1 MDGTDGGKFAR
12 TTARLVL
19 PLVSFRSLKLAKPV
33 YLHHIPN
40 ASPLAV
46 SNRLATWRPSLADTA
61 IVGYQGP
68 EVGKRPV
75 SPEIQYTRWVK
86 KAVGVELTDYWGE
99 R

>member
-12 TTARLVL
+12 PAAGLVL
-19 PLVSFRSLKLAKPV
+19 PLVSFHSLKLAKPV
-33 YLHHIPN
+33 YLQHIPN
-40 ASPLAV
+40 ASPLTV
-46 SNRLATWRPSLADTA
+46 SNHLTMWRPSLADTA

-75 SPEIQYTRWVK
+75 SPEIQYTQWVTS
-86 KAVGVELTDYWGE
+86 GG